1 VLPSQKLAEAIKAEW
16 PKLPVILATGFAE
29 TPANACAYPRLAK
42 PFTQTELKE
51 SLARIEANGG
61 LPGLGAVGLTSA
73 AGAFTRPGKDH
84 LGARGAPPRLAS
96 APRWQRRRTAR
107 RAS

>member
-1 VLPSQKLAEAIKAEW
+1 VELVITDQVMPQMTGAELAEAIKAEW

-51 SLARIEANGG
+51 SLARIEANGS
-61 LPGLGAVGLTSA
+61 GASA
-73 AGAFTRPGKDH
+73 ARFRAG
-84 LGARGAPPRLAS
+84 GAP
-96 APRWQRRRTAR
+96 
-107 RAS
+107 